1 MLEDDFT
8 YVVRKALK
16 GLALAPGE
24 AALRAGLVPTEVMS
38 LINGRFSGSVARK
51 LAPVLGLGADALE
64 HHPGYAPKPQ
74 LLHTLRRLDIPFEDG
89 QVNSWLLR
97 EDDVTILFDTGFS
110 PDSCA
115 KALDAV
121 QAFEIDATFITHSH
135 RDHTGGLPEIRKRSA
150 ETYGPAHDPMPG
162 VKPLRPGDSVKI
174 GALTIHAFDLAG
186 HCDGALGYRIEGLT
200 RPVCVV
206 GDALF
211 AGSIGGCTGPDTYN
225 TALKNLREGLL
236 HLPDRTLLLPG
247 HGPATTVGEE
257 RKGNP
262 FLA

>member
-16 GLALAPGE
+16 GLALSPGE
-24 AALRAGLVPTEVMS
+24 AALRAGLVPAEVTA
-38 LINGRFSGSVARK
+38 LIDGRFSGSVARK
-51 LAPVLGLGADALE
+51 LAPALGLDPAALE
-64 HHPGYAPKPQ
+64 GHPGYAPKPQ

-89 QVNSWLLR
+89 QVNAWLLR
-97 EDDVTILFDTGFS
+97 EDDVTLLFDTGFS

-115 KALDAV
+115 RALDAV
-121 QAFEIDATFITHSH
+121 QAFEIDATFITHGH
-135 RDHTGGLPEIRKRSA
+135 RDHTGGLPEIRKRSR
-150 ETYGPAHDPMPG
+150 EIYGPAHDSLPG
-162 VKPLRPGDSVKI
+162 VKPLRPGDSI
-174 GALTIHAFDLAG
+174 RTGALTIHAFDLAG
-186 HCDGALGYRIEGLT
+186 HCAGALGYRIEGLT

-211 AGSIGGCTGPDTYN
+211 AGSIGGCTGPDTYA
-225 TALKNLREGLL
+225 TALNNLREGVMN
-236 HLPDRTLLLPG
+236 LPDRTLLLPG
-247 HGPATTVGEE
+247 HGPATTAGEE